1 LLQEE
6 FIYMRI
12 ATQGLKILG
21 IVLLSSVLG
30 FASSEKSPAPDR
42 ISVIG
47 HVPLRGPATEL
58 AVASHWRKDF
68 LYVIYGPTGPVTVF
82 DVTNP
87 AAPVAVSQLEVPKQ
101 AVGGEVNA
109 IVGTAAVVTTS
120 PNQASTPVKTRTVT
134 VLSFADPERPVV
146 TRQFSGVTAIL
157 KDPHRGLIYLTN
169 GEGLW
174 LLQGQPGAD
183 KELEQEYDHY
193 VLYSH

>member
-1 LLQEE
+1 MR
-6 FIYMRI
+6 MRI
-12 ATQGLKILG
+12 ATQGLRVLG
-21 IVLLSSVLG
+21 VVLLSSVYG
-30 FASSEKSPAPDR
+30 FAASEKSPVPDR

-47 HVPLRGPATEL
+47 HIQLRDSATEL

-87 AAPVAVSQLEVPKQ
+87 SAPVAVSQLEVPKQ

-109 IVGTAAVVTTS
+109 IVGSAAVVTTS
-120 PNQASTPVKTRTVT
+120 PNEAPALVKKRTVT
-134 VLSFADPERPVV
+134 VLSFSDPERPVV
-146 TRQFSGVTAIL
+146 TRQFTDVTAVL
-157 KDPHRGLIYLTN
+157 KDPRRGLIYLTN

-174 LLQGQPGAD
+174 VLQGQPGPD
-183 KELEQEYDHY
+183 KELEQEYEHY